1 VRLTTAA
8 ANGLVLLVSLATAVM
23 LCEAGARLFLDP
35 ADYLS
40 ATTERDDVLGIRIP
54 PGSPGYDEWGF
65 RNRAVPSSAA
75 VVALGD
81 SHTYGN
87 NATMADSWP
96 YVMAHDTGLS
106 VYNLG
111 LGGYGPN
118 QYFHL
123 LQTRALKL
131 HPRWVIVG
139 LYMGDDFENA
149 FTMTYGKPHW
159 SFLRQGTFSNV
170 DADIW
175 EAPPDNTSASAT
187 VRNWLSQHSIM
198 YRLVVHGPVL
208 GALKG
213 SIQVGRAASGQ
224 DELTTSLIVPAA
236 HIQEAFRPKAIRDR
250 LDQNSAAVRE
260 GMRVTMELLQRM
272 NDLCKENGARMAV
285 VIIPT
290 KEMVFADY
298 LLQDPRLHL
307 GDVIK
312 ESVADETQAR
322 ARLFEFLDTAG
333 IPRIDTL
340 EALRHDV
347 SNQLYTHSDRD
358 MHPGK
363 NGYHVIGD
371 TVARFL
377 EGADR
382 QARHHQ

>member
-1 VRLTTAA
+1 MRVTTAA
-8 ANGLVLLVSLATAVM
+8 ANGLVLLVSLATAVL

-35 ADYLS
+35 ADYVS
-40 ATTERDDVLGIRIP
+40 VTTERDDILGIRIA
-54 PGSPGYDEWGF
+54 PGSPGFDIWGF
-65 RNRAVPSSAA
+65 RNRSVPSSAA

-118 QYFHL
+118 QYYQL

-187 VRNWLSQHSIM
+187 VRNWLSQHSIV
-198 YRLVVHGPVL
+198 YRLLVHGPVL

-224 DELTTSLIVPAA
+224 DEFTTTLAVPAA
-236 HIQEAFRPKAIRDR
+236 HIQEAFRPRAIRDR
-250 LDQNSAAVRE
+250 LDQNSAPVRE
-260 GMRVTMELLQRM
+260 GMRVTMDLLQRM
-272 NDLCKENGARMAV
+272 NDLCKESGARMAV

-290 KEMVFADY
+290 KEMVFADF
-298 LLQDPRLHL
+298 LLQDPALHL

-312 ESVADETQAR
+312 ESVTSETQAR
-322 ARLFEFLDTAG
+322 ARLFEFLDNAG

-340 EALRHDV
+340 EALRRDV

-358 MHPGK
+358 MHPGR

-377 EGADR
+377 ESADR

>member
-1 VRLTTAA
+1 MKTAA
-8 ANGLVLLVSLATAVM
+8 ANGLVLLVSLATAVL

-35 ADYLS
+35 ADYVS
-40 ATTERDDVLGIRIP
+40 VTTERDDILGIRIA
-54 PGSPGYDEWGF
+54 PGSPGFDIWGF
-65 RNRAVPSSAA
+65 RNRSVPSSAA

-118 QYFHL
+118 QYYQL

-187 VRNWLSQHSIM
+187 VRNWLSQHSIV
-198 YRLVVHGPVL
+198 YRLVVHGPML

-224 DELTTSLIVPAA
+224 DEFTTTLAVPAA
-236 HIQEAFRPKAIRDR
+236 HIQEAFRPRAIRDR
-250 LDQNSAAVRE
+250 LDQNSAPVRE
-260 GMRVTMELLQRM
+260 GMRVTMDLLQRM
-272 NDLCKENGARMAV
+272 NDLCKESGARMAV

-290 KEMVFADY
+290 KEMVFADF
-298 LLQDPRLHL
+298 LLQDPALHL

-312 ESVADETQAR
+312 ESVGSETQAR
-322 ARLFEFLDTAG
+322 ARLFEFLDNAG

-340 EALRHDV
+340 DALRRDV

-358 MHPGK
+358 MHPGR

-371 TVARFL
+371 TVAHFL
-377 EGADR
+377 ESADR

>member
-1 VRLTTAA
+1 VTTAA
-8 ANGLVLLVSLATAVM
+8 ANGLVLLVSLATAVL
-23 LCEAGARLFLDP
+23 LCEAGARLLLDP
-35 ADYLS
+35 ADYVS
-40 ATTERDDVLGIRIP
+40 VTTERDDILGIRIA
-54 PGSPGYDEWGF
+54 PGSPGFDVWGF
-65 RNRAVPSSAA
+65 RNRSVPSSAA

-118 QYFHL
+118 QYYQL

-175 EAPPDNTSASAT
+175 EAPPDNTSASAA
-187 VRNWLSQHSIM
+187 VRNWLSQHSIV
-198 YRLVVHGPVL
+198 YRLLVHGPVL

-224 DELTTSLIVPAA
+224 DEFTTTLAVPAA
-236 HIQEAFRPKAIRDR
+236 HIQEAFRPRAIRDR
-250 LDQNSAAVRE
+250 LDQNSAPVRE
-260 GMRVTMELLQRM
+260 GMRVTMDLLQRM
-272 NDLCKENGARMAV
+272 NDLCKESGARMAV

-290 KEMVFADY
+290 KEMVFADF
-298 LLQDPRLHL
+298 LLQDPALHL

-312 ESVADETQAR
+312 ESVTSETQAR
-322 ARLFEFLDTAG
+322 ARLFEFLDNAG

-340 EALRHDV
+340 EALRRDV

-358 MHPGK
+358 MHPGR

-382 QARHHQ
+382 QARRHQ

>member
-1 VRLTTAA
+1 MRVKTAA
-8 ANGLVLLVSLATAVM
+8 ANGLVLLVSLATAVL

-35 ADYLS
+35 ADYVS
-40 ATTERDDVLGIRIP
+40 VTTERDDILGIRIA
-54 PGSPGYDEWGF
+54 PGSPGFDIWGF
-65 RNRAVPSSAA
+65 RNRSVPSSAA

-118 QYFHL
+118 QYYQL

-187 VRNWLSQHSIM
+187 VRNWLSQHSIV
-198 YRLVVHGPVL
+198 YRLVVHGPML

-224 DELTTSLIVPAA
+224 DEFTTTLAVPAA
-236 HIQEAFRPKAIRDR
+236 HIQEAFRPRAIRDR
-250 LDQNSAAVRE
+250 LDQNSAPVRE
-260 GMRVTMELLQRM
+260 GMRVTMDLLQRM
-272 NDLCKENGARMAV
+272 NDLCKESGARMAV

-290 KEMVFADY
+290 KEMVFADF
-298 LLQDPRLHL
+298 LLEDPSLHL

-312 ESVADETQAR
+312 ESVTSETQAR
-322 ARLFEFLDTAG
+322 ARLFEFLDNAG

-340 EALRHDV
+340 DALRRDV

-358 MHPGK
+358 MHPGR

-371 TVARFL
+371 TVAHFL
-377 EGADR
+377 ESADR

>member
-1 VRLTTAA
+1 MRVKTAA
-8 ANGLVLLVSLATAVM
+8 ANGLVLLVSLATAVL

-35 ADYLS
+35 ADYVS
-40 ATTERDDVLGIRIP
+40 VTTERDDILGIRIA
-54 PGSPGYDEWGF
+54 PGSPGFDIWGF
-65 RNRAVPSSAA
+65 RNRSVPSSAA

-118 QYFHL
+118 QYYQL

-187 VRNWLSQHSIM
+187 VRNWLSQHSIV
-198 YRLVVHGPVL
+198 YRLVVHGPML

-224 DELTTSLIVPAA
+224 DEFTTTLAVPAA
-236 HIQEAFRPKAIRDR
+236 HIQEAFRPRAIRDR
-250 LDQNSAAVRE
+250 LDQNSAPVRE
-260 GMRVTMELLQRM
+260 GMRVTMDLLQRM
-272 NDLCKENGARMAV
+272 NDLCKESGARMAV

-290 KEMVFADY
+290 KEMVFADF
-298 LLQDPRLHL
+298 LLEDPSLHL

-312 ESVADETQAR
+312 ESVSSETQAR
-322 ARLFEFLDTAG
+322 ARLFEFLDNAG

-340 EALRHDV
+340 DALRRDV

-358 MHPGK
+358 MHPGR

-371 TVARFL
+371 TVAHFL
-377 EGADR
+377 ESADR

>member
-1 VRLTTAA
+1 MRVKTAA
-8 ANGLVLLVSLATAVM
+8 ANGLVLLVSLATAVL
-23 LCEAGARLFLDP
+23 LCEAGTRLFLDP
-35 ADYLS
+35 ADYVS
-40 ATTERDDVLGIRIP
+40 VTTERDDILGIRIA
-54 PGSPGYDEWGF
+54 PGSPGFDIWGF
-65 RNRAVPSSAA
+65 RNRSVPSSAA

-118 QYFHL
+118 QYYQL

-175 EAPPDNTSASAT
+175 EAPPDNASASAT
-187 VRNWLSQHSIM
+187 VRNWLSQHSIV
-198 YRLVVHGPVL
+198 YRLVVHGPML

-224 DELTTSLIVPAA
+224 DEFTTTLAVPAA
-236 HIQEAFRPKAIRDR
+236 HIQEAFRPRAIRDR
-250 LDQNSAAVRE
+250 LDQNSAPVRE
-260 GMRVTMELLQRM
+260 GMRVTMDLLQRM
-272 NDLCKENGARMAV
+272 NDLCKESGARMAV

-290 KEMVFADY
+290 KEMVFADF
-298 LLQDPRLHL
+298 LLQDPALHL

-312 ESVADETQAR
+312 ESVTSETQAR
-322 ARLFEFLDTAG
+322 ARLFEFLDNAG

-340 EALRHDV
+340 DALRRDV

-358 MHPGK
+358 MHPGR

-382 QARHHQ
+382 QARRHQ

>member
-1 VRLTTAA
+1 VTTAA
-8 ANGLVLLVSLATAVM
+8 ANGLVLLVSLATAVL

-35 ADYLS
+35 ADYVS
-40 ATTERDDVLGIRIP
+40 VTTERDDILGIRIA
-54 PGSPGYDEWGF
+54 PGSPGFDIWGF
-65 RNRAVPSSAA
+65 RNRSVPSSAA

-118 QYFHL
+118 QYYQL

-175 EAPPDNTSASAT
+175 EAPPDNASASAT
-187 VRNWLSQHSIM
+187 VRNWLSQHSIV
-198 YRLVVHGPVL
+198 YRLVVHGPML

-224 DELTTSLIVPAA
+224 DEFTTTLAVPAA
-236 HIQEAFRPKAIRDR
+236 HIQEAFRPRAIRDR
-250 LDQNSAAVRE
+250 LDQNSAPVRE
-260 GMRVTMELLQRM
+260 GMRVTMDLLQRM
-272 NDLCKENGARMAV
+272 NDLCKESGARMAV

-290 KEMVFADY
+290 KEMVFADF
-298 LLQDPRLHL
+298 LLQDPALHL

-312 ESVADETQAR
+312 ESVTSETQAR
-322 ARLFEFLDTAG
+322 ARLFEFLDNAG

-340 EALRHDV
+340 EALRRDV

-358 MHPGK
+358 MHPGR

-382 QARHHQ
+382 QARRHQ

>member
-1 VRLTTAA
+1 VTTAA
-8 ANGLVLLVSLATAVM
+8 ANGLVLLVSLATAVL

-35 ADYLS
+35 ADYVS
-40 ATTERDDVLGIRIP
+40 VTTERDDILGIRIA
-54 PGSPGYDEWGF
+54 PGSPGFDRWGF
-65 RNRAVPSSAA
+65 RNRSVPSSAA

-118 QYFHL
+118 QYYQL

-187 VRNWLSQHSIM
+187 VRNWLSQHSIV
-198 YRLVVHGPVL
+198 YRLLVHGPVL

-224 DELTTSLIVPAA
+224 DEFTTTLAVPAA
-236 HIQEAFRPKAIRDR
+236 HIQEAFRPRAIRER
-250 LDQNSAAVRE
+250 LDQNSAPVRE
-260 GMRVTMELLQRM
+260 GMRVTMDLLQRM
-272 NDLCKENGARMAV
+272 NDLCKESGARMAV

-290 KEMVFADY
+290 KEMVFADF
-298 LLQDPRLHL
+298 LLQDPALHL

-312 ESVADETQAR
+312 ESVTSETQAR
-322 ARLFEFLDTAG
+322 ARLFEFLDNAG

-340 EALRHDV
+340 EALRRDV

-358 MHPGK
+358 MHPGR

-382 QARHHQ
+382 QARRHQ

>member
-1 VRLTTAA
+1 MRVKTAA
-8 ANGLVLLVSLATAVM
+8 ANGLVLLVSLATAVL

-35 ADYLS
+35 ADYVS
-40 ATTERDDVLGIRIP
+40 VTTERDDILGIRIA
-54 PGSPGYDEWGF
+54 PGSPGFDIWGF
-65 RNRAVPSSAA
+65 RNRSVPSSAA

-118 QYFHL
+118 QYYQL

-187 VRNWLSQHSIM
+187 VRNWLSQHSIV
-198 YRLVVHGPVL
+198 YRLVVHGPML

-224 DELTTSLIVPAA
+224 DEFTTTLAVPAA
-236 HIQEAFRPKAIRDR
+236 HIQEAFRPRAIRDR
-250 LDQNSAAVRE
+250 LDQNSAPVRE
-260 GMRVTMELLQRM
+260 GMRVTMDLLQRM
-272 NDLCKENGARMAV
+272 NDLCKESGARMAV

-290 KEMVFADY
+290 KEMVFADF
-298 LLQDPRLHL
+298 LLQDPALHL

-312 ESVADETQAR
+312 ESVGSETQAR
-322 ARLFEFLDTAG
+322 ARLFEFLDNAG

-340 EALRHDV
+340 DALRRDV

-358 MHPGK
+358 MHPGR

-371 TVARFL
+371 TVAHFL
-377 EGADR
+377 ESADR

>member
-1 VRLTTAA
+1 VTTAA
-8 ANGLVLLVSLATAVM
+8 ANGLVLLVSLATAVL

-35 ADYLS
+35 ADYVS
-40 ATTERDDVLGIRIP
+40 VTTERDDILGIRIA
-54 PGSPGYDEWGF
+54 PGSPGFDIWGF
-65 RNRAVPSSAA
+65 RNRSVPSSAA

-118 QYFHL
+118 QYYQL

-187 VRNWLSQHSIM
+187 VRNWLSQHSIV
-198 YRLVVHGPVL
+198 YRLVVHGPML

-224 DELTTSLIVPAA
+224 DEFTTTLAVPAA
-236 HIQEAFRPKAIRDR
+236 HIQEAFRPRAIRDR
-250 LDQNSAAVRE
+250 LDQNSAPVRE
-260 GMRVTMELLQRM
+260 GMRVTMDLLQRM
-272 NDLCKENGARMAV
+272 NGLCKESGARMAV

-290 KEMVFADY
+290 KEMVFADF
-298 LLQDPRLHL
+298 LLQDPSLHL

-312 ESVADETQAR
+312 ESVTSETQAR
-322 ARLFEFLDTAG
+322 ARLFEFLDNAG

-340 EALRHDV
+340 DALRRDV

-358 MHPGK
+358 MHPGR

-371 TVARFL
+371 TVAHFL
-377 EGADR
+377 ESADR

>member
-1 VRLTTAA
+1 VTTAA
-8 ANGLVLLVSLATAVM
+8 ANGLVLLVSLATAVL

-35 ADYLS
+35 ADYVS
-40 ATTERDDVLGIRIP
+40 VTTERDDILGIRIA
-54 PGSPGYDEWGF
+54 PGSPGFDIWGF
-65 RNRAVPSSAA
+65 RNRSVPSSAA

-118 QYFHL
+118 QYYQL

-187 VRNWLSQHSIM
+187 VRNWLSQHSIV
-198 YRLVVHGPVL
+198 YRLLVHGPVL

-224 DELTTSLIVPAA
+224 DEFTTTLAVPAA
-236 HIQEAFRPKAIRDR
+236 HIQEAFRPRAIRDR
-250 LDQNSAAVRE
+250 LDQNSAPVRE
-260 GMRVTMELLQRM
+260 GMRVTMDLLQRM
-272 NDLCKENGARMAV
+272 NDLCKESGARMAV

-290 KEMVFADY
+290 KEMVFADF
-298 LLQDPRLHL
+298 LLQDPALHL

-312 ESVADETQAR
+312 ESVTSETQAR
-322 ARLFEFLDTAG
+322 ARLFEFLDNAG

-340 EALRHDV
+340 EALRRDV

-358 MHPGK
+358 MHPGR

-377 EGADR
+377 ESADR

>member
-1 VRLTTAA
+1 MRVTTAA
-8 ANGLVLLVSLATAVM
+8 ANGLVLLVSLATAVL

-35 ADYLS
+35 ADYVS
-40 ATTERDDVLGIRIP
+40 VTTERDDILGIRIA
-54 PGSPGYDEWGF
+54 PGSPGFDIWGF
-65 RNRAVPSSAA
+65 RNRSVPSSAA

-118 QYFHL
+118 QYYQL

-187 VRNWLSQHSIM
+187 VRNWLSQHSIV
-198 YRLVVHGPVL
+198 YRLLVHGPVL

-224 DELTTSLIVPAA
+224 DEFTTTLVVPAA
-236 HIQEAFRPKAIRDR
+236 HIQEAFRPRAIRER
-250 LDQNSAAVRE
+250 LDQNSAPVRE
-260 GMRVTMELLQRM
+260 GMRVTMDLLQRM
-272 NDLCKENGARMAV
+272 NDLCKESGARMAV

-290 KEMVFADY
+290 KEMVFADF
-298 LLQDPRLHL
+298 LLQDPALHL

-312 ESVADETQAR
+312 ESVTSETQAR
-322 ARLFEFLDTAG
+322 ARLFEFLDNAG

-340 EALRHDV
+340 EALRRDV

-358 MHPGK
+358 MHPGR

-371 TVARFL
+371 TVAHFL
-377 EGADR
+377 ESADR
-382 QARHHQ
+382 QALHHQ